1 MGLLPHISDLERI
14 DDDDDPLDDTQPR
27 DPVPLRRQM
36 IETALTT
43 DAPLTD
49 SVDRLMDYWD
59 DTQFVRDWAR
69 SMRRII
75 NRMRSQAQHTGCH
88 SGQWFD

>member
-1 MGLLPHISDLERI
+1 MGYIPHTSDLER
-14 DDDDDPLDDTQPR
+14 LDEEFDGEETQPC
-27 DPVPLRRQM
+27 DPVPLRHQM

-69 SMRRII
+69 NMRRII
-75 NRMRSQAQHTGCH
+75 NRMRSQAQPY
-88 SGQWFD
+88 

>member
-1 MGLLPHISDLERI
+1 MEHIPHISDLERF
-14 DDDDDPLDDTQPR
+14 DDEPFDGDETQPCDPLS
-27 DPVPLRRQM
+27 LRHQM

-69 SMRRII
+69 NMRRII
-75 NRMRSQAQHTGCH
+75 NRMRSQAQPY
-88 SGQWFD
+88 